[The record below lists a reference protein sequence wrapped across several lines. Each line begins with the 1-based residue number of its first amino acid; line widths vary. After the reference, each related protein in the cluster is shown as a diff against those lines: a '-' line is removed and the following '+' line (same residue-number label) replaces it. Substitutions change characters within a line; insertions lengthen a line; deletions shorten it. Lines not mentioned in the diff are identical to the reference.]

1 MTIIEYS
8 ILFLY
13 FKALSHIYSEK
24 MGHYNTN
31 DAKLVI
37 ALISVILI
45 GMAKSYPNSVPNS
58 PDVCSKMTPGIDG

>member
-1 MTIIEYS
+1 
-8 ILFLY
+8 
-13 FKALSHIYSEK
+13 
-24 MGHYNTN
+24 MGYYKTN

-37 ALISVILI
+37 ALISAILI